1 MRQRVPGK
9 MHRDGEE
16 VMTKQKLM
24 GLNGDEAVAYATK
37 QVNPDVVA
45 AYPITPQTI
54 IVERFSEYVA
64 NGEVD
69 TEFVPVESEHS
80 AMSCSVG
87 ASAAG
92 ARAFTATAANGL
104 ALMWEIVYI
113 ASSLRLPIVMAL
125 ANRALSGPINIHNDH
140 SDAMGA
146 RDSGWIQIYCENAQE
161 VYDASIEA
169 WRIAEHLK
177 IQLPIMV
184 CLDGFTLSHT
194 MENVMT
200 LPDDAVKEFVGER
213 PFIEVEGHLGK
224 GELRLNP
231 EMPLTMGPLDLQD
244 FYFEHK
250 MHQVEALNEALEYI
264 KDIDDEWAGLSGRKY
279 DYVEPYLMDDAEVA
293 LIGMGSMV
301 GTIRYVVDELRSE
314 GVKAGMIKLR
324 LFRPFPAE
332 QIKKAIGK
340 VPVLGV
346 FEKCISFGA
355 PASPLM
361 EEIMTAYYHDK
372 EKPMMANFVVG
383 LGGRDVSPDMIRE
396 AYSNLL
402 KIKETGKVE
411 KPMSYIGVR
420 SE

>member
-1 MRQRVPGK
+1 MA
-9 MHRDGEE
+9 
-16 VMTKQKLM
+16 KQKLM

-54 IVERFSEYVA
+54 IVERYSEYVA
-64 NGEVD
+64 DGLVD
-69 TEFVPVESEHS
+69 SEFVAVESEHS

-140 SDAMGA
+140 SDGMGA

-161 VYDASIEA
+161 VYDTSITA

-200 LPDDAVKEFVGER
+200 LPDEVVKEFVGER

-231 EMPLTMGPLDLQD
+231 DMPITMGPLDLQD

-264 KDIDDEWAGLSGRKY
+264 VDIEKEWANISGRKY
-279 DYVEPYLMDDAEVA
+279 DYVEPYMMDDAEVA

-314 GVKAGMIKLR
+314 GVKAGMVKLR

-332 QIKKAIGK
+332 AIKKAIGK
-340 VPVLGV
+340 VPVMGV
-346 FEKCISFGA
+346 MEKCISFGA

-361 EEIMTAYYHDK
+361 EEIMTAYYQDK
-372 EKPMMANFVVG
+372 AKPMMANYVVG
-383 LGGRDVSPDMIRE
+383 LGGKDVSPDMIRE
-396 AYSNLL
+396 AFASLL
-402 KIKETGKVE
+402 KIKKTGKVE
-411 KPMSYIGVR
+411 KSMSYIGVR
-420 SE
+420 GE

>member
-1 MRQRVPGK
+1 MV
-9 MHRDGEE
+9 
-16 VMTKQKLM
+16 KQTLQ

-54 IVERFSEYVA
+54 IVERYSEYVA
-64 NGEVD
+64 DGQVD
-69 TEFVPVESEHS
+69 TEFVAVESEHS

-92 ARAFTATAANGL
+92 ARAFTATASAGL

-140 SDAMGA
+140 SDGMGA
-146 RDSGWIQIYCENAQE
+146 RDTGWIQIYCENSQE
-161 VYDASIEA
+161 VYDASIQA

-177 IQLPIMV
+177 IQLPVMV

-194 MENVMT
+194 MENVHT
-200 LPDDAVKEFVGER
+200 LPDSVVKEFVGER

-231 EMPLTMGPLDLQD
+231 DMPLTMGPLDLQD

-250 MHQVEALNEALEYI
+250 MHQVEALNNSLEYI
-264 KDIDDEWAGLSGRKY
+264 KDIDDEYEKVSGRRY
-279 DYVEPYLMDDAEVA
+279 DYAEPYMMEDADVA

-301 GTIRYVVDELRSE
+301 GTIRYTVDELRAE
-314 GVKAGMIKLR
+314 GIKAGMVKLR

-332 QIKKAIGK
+332 HIKKAVGN

-346 FEKCISFGA
+346 MEKCISFGA

-372 EKPMMANFVVG
+372 EKPLMANYVVG
-383 LGGRDVSPDMIRE
+383 LGGRDVSPAM
-396 AYSNLL
+396 
-402 KIKETGKVE
+402 IKETYRAMLKAKEAGKVE
-411 KPMSYIGVR
+411 KFMTYVGVR
-420 SE
+420 GE

>member
-1 MRQRVPGK
+1 MV
-9 MHRDGEE
+9 
-16 VMTKQKLM
+16 KQTLQ

-54 IVERFSEYVA
+54 IVERYSEYVA
-64 NGEVD
+64 DGEVD
-69 TEFVPVESEHS
+69 SEFVAVESEHS

-140 SDAMGA
+140 SDGMGA

-161 VYDASIEA
+161 VYDASIQA
-169 WRIAEHLK
+169 WRIAEHLE

-194 MENVMT
+194 MENVRT
-200 LPDDAVKEFVGER
+200 LPDSVVKEFVGER
-213 PFIEVEGHLGK
+213 PFIEVEGHMGK

-231 EMPLTMGPLDLQD
+231 DMPMTMGPLDLQD
-244 FYFEHK
+244 FYYEHK
-250 MHQVEALNEALEYI
+250 IHQVEALNEALKYI
-264 KDIDDEWAGLSGRKY
+264 KDIDDEWAEVSGRKY
-279 DYVEPYLMDDAEVA
+279 DYVEPYMMDDAEVA

-301 GTIRYVVDELRSE
+301 GTIRYVVDELRAE
-314 GVKAGMIKLR
+314 GIKAGMIKQR

-332 QIKKAIGK
+332 HIKKAVGDL
-340 VPVLGV
+340 PVLGV
-346 FEKCISFGA
+346 MEKCISFGA

-361 EEIMTAYYHDK
+361 EEIMTAYYHDDN
-372 EKPMMANFVVG
+372 KPMMANYVVG
-383 LGGRDVSPDMIRE
+383 LGGRDVSPAMIRE
-396 AYSNLL
+396 AYMAML

-411 KPMSYIGVR
+411 KFMTYIGVR
-420 SE
+420 GE

>member
-1 MRQRVPGK
+1 MV
-9 MHRDGEE
+9 
-16 VMTKQKLM
+16 KQILM

-64 NGEVD
+64 DGLVD
-69 TEFVPVESEHS
+69 TEFVAVESEHS

-104 ALMWEIVYI
+104 ALMWEILYI
-113 ASSLRLPIVMAL
+113 ASSLRLPIVMAV

-140 SDAMGA
+140 SDSMGA
-146 RDSGWIQIYCENAQE
+146 RDSGWIQIYCENSQE
-161 VYDASIEA
+161 VYDASITA
-169 WRIAEHLK
+169 WRIGEHMK
-177 IQLPIMV
+177 IQLPVMV

-200 LPDDAVKEFVGER
+200 LPDEVVQKFVGER
-213 PFIEVEGHLGK
+213 PFVKVDGHLGEA
-224 GELRLNP
+224 ELRLNP
-231 EMPLTMGPLDLQD
+231 DTPLTMGPLDLQD

-250 MHQVEALNEALEYI
+250 MHQVEALKDSLKFI
-264 KDIDDEWAGLSGRKY
+264 KDVEREWAKVSGRSY
-279 DYVEPYLMDDAEVA
+279 EYVKPYLMDDAEVA
-293 LIGMGSMV
+293 VIGMGSAM
-301 GTIRYVVDELRSE
+301 GTVRHVVDELRAE

-324 LFRPFPAE
+324 LFRPFPVAE
-332 QIKKAIGK
+332 LKKAVGK

-346 FEKCISFGA
+346 MEKCISFGA

-361 EEIMTAYYHDK
+361 EEMMTAYYPDQ
-372 EKPMMANFVVG
+372 EKPMMANYVVG
-383 LGGRDVSPDMIRE
+383 LGGRDVSPTMIRE
-396 AYSNLL
+396 IYGSLL
-402 KIKETGKVE
+402 KAGKAG
-411 KPMSYIGVR
+411 KATKLMNYIGVR
-420 SE
+420 GE